1 MWSLEK
7 GQVKA
12 RNFLI
17 YISYWIIN
25 NTATGREEYS
35 MLSYVMLYKS
45 CCRGIFFHVAIFLN
59 LKAITQA
66 SVAHKE
72 KTLSYSSYLLMRSL
86 AINKTNHRLEIFE
99 LRNARLPH
107 KNLLYERDFEG
118 YRGQDFVIGEKVCEN
133 HDFSAGHSPPMCL
146 SEMQ

>member
-1 MWSLEK
+1 
-7 GQVKA
+7 
-12 RNFLI
+12 
-17 YISYWIIN
+17 
-25 NTATGREEYS
+25 

-59 LKAITQA
+59 LKAITRLPWLT
-66 SVAHKE
+66 KK